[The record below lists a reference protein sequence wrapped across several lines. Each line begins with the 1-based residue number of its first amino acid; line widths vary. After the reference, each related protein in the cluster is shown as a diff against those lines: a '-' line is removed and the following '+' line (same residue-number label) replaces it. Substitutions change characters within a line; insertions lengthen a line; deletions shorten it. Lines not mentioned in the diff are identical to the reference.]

1 MYGGESL
8 LPSDMDPRGVLSPPF
23 PIGTEYK
30 GELLPGIEWIMSLNK
45 GIQ

>member
-1 MYGGESL
+1 MVGESL
-8 LPSDMDPRGVLSPPF
+8 LPSDMDHEGVLSPPF
-23 PIGTEYK
+23 PVGTEYK